1 FRDGVKFFP
10 PDHLDKHLLI
20 SFETTDEESAN
31 DSVIFEVEY
40 QTVLNETRTNKYE
53 LNLLELVG
61 KGNLR
66 PPDTHIGNISYR
78 LEKIEKLIEKFVEQN
93 KRDTGK

>member
-1 FRDGVKFFP
+1 M
-10 PDHLDKHLLI
+10 
-20 SFETTDEESAN
+20 
-31 DSVIFEVEY
+31 IFEVEY
-40 QTVLNETRTNKYE
+40 HTVLNEKRKNKYD

-78 LEKIEKLIEKFVEQN
+78 LEKIEKLIDKYIIQN
-93 KRDTGK
+93 KQKMDK